1 MKNGKEKKVI
11 IIGGPTAT
19 GKTEVGFIIAKK
31 VKGEIISA
39 DSRLFYKEITV
50 GTDKPPEWMRKEV
63 PHYFIDIISIKEEFN
78 VYQFSKEAF
87 LKTEEIL
94 ERNKIPIIVGGSGL
108 YLRSLTKGLF
118 SIPDDLREK
127 QKEVRNELEREKTDV
142 LYEKLKKIDP
152 EILKKI
158 HPSDRRRI
166 RRALEVFYLTG
177 KKMSQLQKEK
187 GEYSI
192 EKLGN
197 IYYFILIR
205 DRREIYRR
213 VEERIEKML
222 KCGWEEEV
230 RELLEKG
237 YKKYLM
243 EKAPIGYREIIEYI
257 EGKIPYEEMVRLIR
271 KKTKG
276 LVKRQITWFKKENG
290 LWINVESEEKTVEK
304 IMEISGL
311 KDVN

>member
-1 MKNGKEKKVI
+1 MKIDGKNKII

-19 GKTEVGFIIAKK
+19 GKTEIGFLIAKR

-39 DSRLFYKEITV
+39 DSRLFYKEITI
-50 GTDKPPEWMRKEV
+50 GTDKPPEWMRKQI

-87 LKTEEIL
+87 LTTEEIL
-94 ERNKIPIIVGGSGL
+94 KKNKIPIIVGGSGL
-108 YLRSLTKGLF
+108 YLRSLTRGLF
-118 SIPDDLREK
+118 SIPDELREK
-127 QKEVRNELEREKTDV
+127 QKEVRNELEREKTNV

-205 DRREIYRR
+205 DRGEIYRR

-222 KCGWEEEV
+222 KYGWEEEV
-230 RELLEKG
+230 RKLLEKG

-243 EKAPIGYREIIEYI
+243 EKGPIGYKEIIEYI
-257 EGKIPYEEMVRLIR
+257 EGKISYNEMVRLIK
-271 KKTKG
+271 KKTKD
-276 LVKRQITWFKKENG
+276 LVRRQITWFKKEDG
-290 LWINVESEEKTVEK
+290 LWINVENEGKTVEK

-311 KDVN
+311 KDGN

>member
-1 MKNGKEKKVI
+1 MKIDGKNKII

-19 GKTEVGFIIAKK
+19 GKTEIGFLIAKR

-39 DSRLFYKEITV
+39 DSRLFYKEITI
-50 GTDKPPEWMRKEV
+50 GTDKPPEWMRKQI

-87 LKTEEIL
+87 LTTEEIL
-94 ERNKIPIIVGGSGL
+94 KKNKIPIIVGGSGL
-108 YLRSLTKGLF
+108 YLRSLTRGLF
-118 SIPDDLREK
+118 SIPDELREK
-127 QKEVRNELEREKTDV
+127 QKEVRNELEREKTNV

-158 HPSDRRRI
+158 HPADRRRI

-205 DRREIYRR
+205 DREEIYRR

-230 RELLEKG
+230 RKLLEKG

-243 EKAPIGYREIIEYI
+243 EKGPIGYKEIIEYI
-257 EGKIPYEEMVRLIR
+257 EGKISYNEMVRLIK
-271 KKTKG
+271 KKTKD
-276 LVKRQITWFKKENG
+276 LVRRQITWFKKENG
-290 LWINVESEEKTVEK
+290 LWINVENEGKTVEK

-311 KDVN
+311 KDGN

>member
-1 MKNGKEKKVI
+1 MKIGGKNKII

-19 GKTEVGFIIAKK
+19 GKTGIGFLIAKK
-31 VKGEIISA
+31 IKGEIISA
-39 DSRLFYKEITV
+39 DSRLFYKEITI
-50 GTDKPPEWMRKEV
+50 GTDKPPEWIREEI

-78 VYQFSKEAF
+78 VYKFSKEAF
-87 LKTEEIL
+87 LKTEKIL
-94 ERNKIPIIVGGSGL
+94 KRNRAPIIVGGSGL

-127 QKEVRNELEREKTDV
+127 QKEVRNKLEREKTEA

-177 KKMSQLQKEK
+177 KRMSQLQKEK

-205 DRREIYRR
+205 DREEIYRR

-230 RELLEKG
+230 RKLLEKG

-243 EKAPIGYREIIEYI
+243 EKGPIGYREIIEYI
-257 EGKIPYEEMVRLIR
+257 EGKIPYNEMVRLIK

-276 LVKRQITWFKKENG
+276 LVKRQITWFKKEDG

-311 KDVN
+311 KNVN